1 MRLLF
6 SFANGFVVL
15 LSLKLALVMDELK
28 RRRKSLVIQFLFS
41 DPSQNNVLAQMLVSA
56 VNDKRKSKRRTQ
68 LLNCKLKIA
77 RLDMEILSCP
87 DKCTHA
93 LAYTLFREGQR
104 QKITHGHW

>member
-1 MRLLF
+1 
-6 SFANGFVVL
+6 
-15 LSLKLALVMDELK
+15 
-28 RRRKSLVIQFLFS
+28 
-41 DPSQNNVLAQMLVSA
+41 MLMSA

-68 LLNCKLKIA
+68 LLNCKWKIA
-77 RLDMEILSCP
+77 TFYLDMEILSCP